1 MQASRHKESNMY
13 SLYNGGYSAFL
24 YKKMYSALYRT
35 LLYTVLARRS
45 LAAHRGRRPTCDV
58 GSSCPVSGGVRL
70 FMNCFDRLQTPTMV
84 FVNGTSERAISAVH
98 GVL

>member
-1 MQASRHKESNMY
+1 MQASRAHESKMY

-35 LLYTVLARRS
+35 LLCILSTRS
-45 LAAHRGRRPTCDV
+45 TLPGGTPRPSADV

-70 FMNCFDRLQTPTMV
+70 FMNCFDHLQTPTMV

>member
-1 MQASRHKESNMY
+1 MQASRAHESNMY

-35 LLYTVLARRS
+35 LLYTRS
-45 LAAHRGRRPTCDV
+45 TLPGGTPRPSADV

-70 FMNCFDRLQTPTMV
+70 FMNCFDHLQTPTMV